1 MGKLAINQM
10 EIAKLNK
17 PSTSSCNGMDTK
29 QPPEESTP
37 NQEQQEE
44 NKFIKDYP
52 EVFHGLMDITGAP
65 I

>member
-1 MGKLAINQM
+1 
-10 EIAKLNK
+10 
-17 PSTSSCNGMDTK
+17 MDTT